1 MKSRAEQLMEWRASN
16 PPRITTSKGLSDY
29 RKFALE
35 QDIENGRYQ
44 ETAFGNQHRMGDQ
57 NFQFSNYIL
66 PSKLSDFAGDGPSI
80 AGAITYSSNRKRI
93 KNAAGGDA
101 GAFTT
106 DQSTS
111 LNGANSGWRGMTGTT
126 RQIPEVY
133 SPLWLNSN
141 LNLPRD
147 RATINAWCRTFFA
160 LNPIVQNAIT
170 LHSTYPIAKLNI
182 KCKDPQKEKFYAQM
196 AEELQL
202 MNVCSQ
208 IAQEFWTLGEC
219 FVFAE
224 YDERT
229 AKWSRLLIQ
238 NPDYIT
244 VQRSTLAGEPIISLR
259 PDENLR
265 RMVTSNRPADIQQR
279 RQLSKEIVDH
289 VRKGENIPLN
299 NFNIS
304 HLARRISPYEIRGTG
319 LIVNSFRQLMLFDKL
334 RECYSTDC
342 EVLTRDG
349 FKKIT
354 DLLEISDDV
363 NPNPEYVNGIELD
376 EDGNVSGVLKLK
388 DGVEVACFNP
398 DTEEMEYH
406 VPEELHMSQYKGKM
420 LHFNGDKVDCLVTPN
435 HKMWTKKKNK
445 NWDKIPASQMF
456 DTKGWWKFR
465 SHLKWTGKKV
475 DNINVLDTNVPTN
488 LYLEMLGYLISE
500 GNIYKNNKPGIYDA
514 KISLSQLTSDGKH
527 EPLRNAMHAF
537 ADIIRKKCS
546 DNISVKGSGY
556 SKDTP
561 KEKWEGV
568 IHGKDLANYLINEIG
583 NGETAKSHDKKI
595 PRWVLE
601 LCPEQ
606 LNILLNSLVMGDGS
620 KSISKYGTGSESMR
634 YSTVSKQLA
643 DDVYEIAY
651 KCGFV
656 PNICVST
663 AKKIDGRVVTEYIVL
678 WSTTQYS
685 NEPNIYTGTKQC
697 VNGGGVSVEEVD
709 YEGPVWCFTV
719 PTGLFVTR
727 RNGKVTI
734 QGNSKFAQADN
745 MINPLTLVKIG
756 DVGKGFFPNPS
767 DLQQWREIFE
777 CHDEETEVLT
787 GEGFKKLED
796 VISYEEKM
804 NGTFGTSH
812 ISNVS
817 AKRGVKI
824 ACFNPETENLEYHE
838 PSEAHVY
845 NYHGEMIHF
854 KNDKMDI
861 KVTPNHDMWV
871 RLENK
876 WKKIKAEKLFNVKLA
891 KTMSGLEGEP
901 FNIIDVPT
909 AEKVHYDGKVWC
921 FTVPTGLF
929 ITRRNGKITI
939 QGNSAQYDK
948 DFKVFTHDG
957 VSVERIGYAQGIYD
971 ISNDVQ
977 QLIKEIYIGLM
988 VPSVVMDGSD
998 TTYATGSVA
1007 LDVLRQRYMQF
1018 RNMLS
1023 HFLKEK
1029 IFAPIAK
1036 LNDFYEYVDGVK
1048 TLIIPEIDWNHM
1060 SLFDMSDYIQNI
1072 SNLAQGEGLAKKVSL
1087 QTLYRSL
1094 GLEYDDEMRKIRYED
1109 IQDTIRSKELVALQ
1123 QYPLNELRALGRDDE
1138 IDEVQEAPVPGENP
1152 YDEPGGDMGGGMG
1165 GGMGVMP
1172 GGVGGSPLGLPP
1184 PPGGAPPA
1192 PIGGGGGRP
1201 PGTGSGPAGVP
1212 GPPGGGTGIGPGN
1225 IPKPPSPT

>member
-57 NFQFSNYIL
+57 NFQFSNYVL

-111 LNGANSGWRGMTGTT
+111 LNGANSGWRGMTSTT

-202 MNVCSQ
+202 MNICSQ

-265 RMVTSNRPADIQQR
+265 RMVNSNRPADIQQR

-334 RECYSTDC
+334 RE
-342 EVLTRDG
+342 
-349 FKKIT
+349 
-354 DLLEISDDV
+354 
-363 NPNPEYVNGIELD
+363 
-376 EDGNVSGVLKLK
+376 
-388 DGVEVACFNP
+388 
-398 DTEEMEYH
+398 
-406 VPEELHMSQYKGKM
+406 
-420 LHFNGDKVDCLVTPN
+420 
-435 HKMWTKKKNK
+435 
-445 NWDKIPASQMF
+445 
-456 DTKGWWKFR
+456 
-465 SHLKWTGKKV
+465 
-475 DNINVLDTNVPTN
+475 
-488 LYLEMLGYLISE
+488 
-500 GNIYKNNKPGIYDA
+500 
-514 KISLSQLTSDGKH
+514 
-527 EPLRNAMHAF
+527 
-537 ADIIRKKCS
+537 
-546 DNISVKGSGY
+546 
-556 SKDTP
+556 
-561 KEKWEGV
+561 
-568 IHGKDLANYLINEIG
+568 
-583 NGETAKSHDKKI
+583 
-595 PRWVLE
+595 
-601 LCPEQ
+601 
-606 LNILLNSLVMGDGS
+606 
-620 KSISKYGTGSESMR
+620 
-634 YSTVSKQLA
+634 
-643 DDVYEIAY
+643 
-651 KCGFV
+651 
-656 PNICVST
+656 
-663 AKKIDGRVVTEYIVL
+663 
-678 WSTTQYS
+678 
-685 NEPNIYTGTKQC
+685 
-697 VNGGGVSVEEVD
+697 
-709 YEGPVWCFTV
+709 
-719 PTGLFVTR
+719 
-727 RNGKVTI
+727 
-734 QGNSKFAQADN
+734 SKFAQADN
-745 MINPLTLVKIG
+745 MINPLTLIKIG

-787 GEGFKKLED
+787 SEGFKKLED

-804 NGTFGTSH
+804 DGTFGTSH

-838 PSEAHVY
+838 PSEAHIY

-871 RLENK
+871 QSKKFTGTGKDRTWK
-876 WKKIKAEKLFNVKLA
+876 WGDWKKIPAGKLSDKLWDKRFRSSVKWDGDDSLKNVDVSGTQVPAELYLEMLGYVISEGCIYSDDNDAFVGIYQNTKLNNGSVNEHYPVMKQCVEKFSSIVNSRYCYEKCTPASIEKNTQEKWSFRIHSKEIFAHFKEQVGTDDGHKSMFKKVPNWVLNLSPRLLKILLNALVRGDGSDNPRENYYTSSKRLADDVYEIAYKCGYTPTMFVRDDDNYLYRYGKSQEARNKLYTVCWSNSEIGNYPITYKYNVDPRTKEKRNL
-891 KTMSGLEGEP
+891 
-901 FNIIDVPT
+901 V
-909 AEKVHYDGKVWC
+909 EKVHYNGKVWC

-929 ITRRNGKITI
+929 VTRRNGKITI

-1109 IQDTIRSKELVALQ
+1109 IQDTIRSKELAALQ

-1152 YDEPGGDMGGGMG
+1152 YDEPDGGDMGGGMG
-1165 GGMGVMP
+1165 GGMGGMP
-1172 GGVGGSPLGLPP
+1172 GGGGGSPLGLPP
-1184 PPGGAPPA
+1184 PPGGAPSA